1 MRRFA
6 TRLSYA
12 NVSATLALCI
22 ALGPPTAAAAAQLI
36 TGDDVQDGSI
46 TGVDIR
52 DHSVARRDVDSRAL
66 LPPSLSA
73 THDPITD
80 YQDRAVIVR
89 RPIPRGIWLLLGRF
103 TVTNTGANSDNFGCG
118 FRVAGNLV
126 QSAGASVDA
135 GQRANVN
142 AANVV
147 RVGRTHRGVAVICD
161 TNGTTTLD
169 ISKISLR
176 LIKLG

>member
-1 MRRFA
+1 
-6 TRLSYA
+6 
-12 NVSATLALCI
+12 
-22 ALGPPTAAAAAQLI
+22 
-36 TGDDVQDGSI
+36 
-46 TGVDIR
+46 
-52 DHSVARRDVDSRAL
+52 
-66 LPPSLSA
+66 
-73 THDPITD
+73 
-80 YQDRAVIVR
+80 
-89 RPIPRGIWLLLGRF
+89 
-103 TVTNTGANSDNFGCG
+103 
-118 FRVAGNLV
+118 LV